1 MSDATGTVVVTHR
14 YAASPEKVF
23 DAFLDVAI
31 ARRFLFATATGEM
44 IEAEIDPRVGGRFVF
59 TERRP
64 DMGDTRHIGEYL
76 EIDRP
81 RRLVFTF
88 GVPQFDP
95 RMTTV
100 TVEIAPSADGCLLT
114 LTNEGVPPDYMEGNK
129 EGWSRILDG
138 LLPAY
143 DGVHGA
149 GWRQIPLLRY
159 AKEGAGFRG

>member
-1 MSDATGTVVVTHR
+1 MNTETTTRVVVTHR
-14 YAASPEKVF
+14 YVAPAERVF
-23 DAFLDVAI
+23 DAFLDVQV

-44 IEAEIDPRVGGRFVF
+44 IVAEIDPHVGGHFTF

-64 DMGDTRHIGEYL
+64 DMGDVRHVGEYK
-76 EIDRP
+76 EIERP

-100 TVEIAPSADGCLLT
+100 TIDIKAHSDSCDLMLTHDGVAPAYAECNKDGW
-114 LTNEGVPPDYMEGNK
+114 N
-129 EGWSRILDG
+129 RILAS

-143 DGVHGA
+143 DGVQA
-149 GWRQIPLLRY
+149 AAWR
-159 AKEGAGFRG
+159 

>member
-1 MSDATGTVVVTHR
+1 MITETTSRVVVTHR
-14 YAASPEKVF
+14 YAASPERVF
-23 DAFLDVAI
+23 DAFLDVQT

-44 IEAEIDPRVGGRFVF
+44 ITAEIEPRVGGGFTF

-64 DMGDTRHIGEYL
+64 DMGDVRHVGEYL

-88 GVPQFDP
+88 GVPQFDA
-95 RMTTV
+95 RMTIV
-100 TVEIAPSADGCLLT
+100 TIEIRPEGSGCELT
-114 LTNEGVPPDYMEGNK
+114 LTNDGVPPDYAKRNH
-129 EGWSRILDG
+129 EGWSRILAG

-149 GWRQIPLLRY
+149 GWR
-159 AKEGAGFRG
+159 

>member
-1 MSDATGTVVVTHR
+1 MSEPTTASVVVTHR
-14 YAASPEKVF
+14 YAAAPERVF
-23 DAFLDVAI
+23 DAFLEVSV

-44 IEAEIDPRVGGRFVF
+44 IAAEIDARVGGAFVF

-64 DMGDTRHIGEYL
+64 DMGDVRHVGEFL

-81 RRLVFTF
+81 WRLVFTF

-100 TVEIAPSADGCLLT
+100 TIEIAADGDGCRLT
-114 LTNEGVPPDYMEGNK
+114 LTNDGVPPDYLEGNR
-129 EGWSRILDG
+129 EGWRRILDG

-143 DGVHGA
+143 AGVHGA
-149 GWRQIPLLRY
+149 GWR
-159 AKEGAGFRG
+159 

>member
-1 MSDATGTVVVTHR
+1 MTETVGSVVVTQR
-14 YAASPEKVF
+14 YEAAPERVF

-44 IEAEIDPRVGGRFVF
+44 IEAEIDPRVGGRYAF

-64 DMGDTRHIGEYL
+64 DMGEVRHIGQYL

-81 RRLVFTF
+81 RRLVFSF

-100 TVEIAPSADGCLLT
+100 TVEIRPVAGGCELT
-114 LTNEGVPPDYMEGNK
+114 LTNDGVPPDYMDGNK
-129 EGWSRILDG
+129 DGWTRILKG

-149 GWRQIPLLRY
+149 GWL
-159 AKEGAGFRG
+159 

>member
-1 MSDATGTVVVTHR
+1 MTVEALASVVVTHR
-14 YAASPEKVF
+14 YAASPERVF
-23 DAFLDVAI
+23 DAFLDVAV

-44 IEAEIDPRVGGRFVF
+44 IEAVIEPRVGGRFAFV
-59 TERRP
+59 ERRP
-64 DMGDTRHIGEYL
+64 DTGDVRHVGEYL
-76 EIDRP
+76 AIDRP

-100 TVEIAPSADGCLLT
+100 TIELWPDGPGCVLT
-114 LTNEGVPPDYMEGNK
+114 LTNDGVPSDYAEGNRVA
-129 EGWSRILDG
+129 WSRILDG

-149 GWRQIPLLRY
+149 GWR
-159 AKEGAGFRG
+159 

>member
-1 MSDATGTVVVTHR
+1 MITETTSRVMVTHR
-14 YAASPEKVF
+14 YAASPERVF
-23 DAFLDVAI
+23 DAFLDVET

-44 IEAEIDPRVGGRFVF
+44 ITAEIEPRVGGRFTF

-64 DMGDTRHIGEYL
+64 DMGDVRHVGEYL

-88 GVPQFDP
+88 GVPQFDA
-95 RMTTV
+95 RMTIV
-100 TVEIAPSADGCLLT
+100 TIEIRPEGSGCELT
-114 LTNEGVPPDYMEGNK
+114 LTNDGVPPDYAKRNH
-129 EGWSRILDG
+129 EGWSRILAG

-149 GWRQIPLLRY
+149 GWR
-159 AKEGAGFRG
+159 

>member
-1 MSDATGTVVVTHR
+1 MTTEKTTVRVTVTHR
-14 YAASPEKVF
+14 YAAAPERVF
-23 DAFLDVAI
+23 DAFLDVGV

-44 IEAEIDPRVGGRFVF
+44 VRAAIDPRIGGRFVF
-59 TERRP
+59 VERRP
-64 DMGDTRHIGEYL
+64 DMGPDGGDVEHVGEYL
-76 EIDRP
+76 AIERP
-81 RRLVFTF
+81 RRLAFTF

-100 TVEIAPSADGCLLT
+100 TIELRPDGEGCELT
-114 LTNEGVPPDYMEGNK
+114 LTNEGVPPDYAKNNH

-149 GWRQIPLLRY
+149 GWR
-159 AKEGAGFRG
+159 

>member
-1 MSDATGTVVVTHR
+1 MSDPTAPSVVVTHR
-14 YAASPEKVF
+14 YAASPERVF
-23 DAFLDVAI
+23 DAFLDVTV

-44 IEAEIDPRVGGRFVF
+44 ITAEADPRVGGGFTF

-64 DMGDTRHIGEYL
+64 EMGEVRHVGEYL

-95 RMTTV
+95 GMTTV
-100 TVEIAPSADGCLLT
+100 AIDIAPDGDGCRLT
-114 LTNEGVPPDYMEGNK
+114 LTNDGVPPEYLEGNR

-149 GWRQIPLLRY
+149 GWR
-159 AKEGAGFRG
+159 

>member
-1 MSDATGTVVVTHR
+1 MTTQTSSRVVVTHR
-14 YAASPEKVF
+14 HAASPERVF
-23 DAFLDVAI
+23 DAFLDVQI

-44 IEAEIDPRVGGRFVF
+44 IVAEIEPRVGGRFTF

-64 DMGDTRHIGEYL
+64 DMGDVRHVGEYL

-100 TVEIAPSADGCLLT
+100 TIEIRRDGDGCALT
-114 LTNEGVPPDYMEGNK
+114 LTHDGVPPEYAERTH
-129 EGWSRILDG
+129 EGWSRILAG

-143 DGVHGA
+143 DGVHGG
-149 GWRQIPLLRY
+149 GWR
-159 AKEGAGFRG
+159 

>member
-1 MSDATGTVVVTHR
+1 MTTETTSRVMVTHR
-14 YAASPEKVF
+14 YAASPERVF
-23 DAFLDVAI
+23 DAFLDVET

-44 IEAEIDPRVGGRFVF
+44 ITAEIEPHVGGRFTF

-64 DMGDTRHIGEYL
+64 DMGDVRHVGEYL

-88 GVPQFDP
+88 GVPQFDA
-95 RMTTV
+95 RMTV
-100 TVEIAPSADGCLLT
+100 VIIEIRPEGSGCELT
-114 LTNEGVPPDYMEGNK
+114 LTNDGVPPDYAKRNH
-129 EGWSRILDG
+129 EGWSRILAG

-149 GWRQIPLLRY
+149 GWR
-159 AKEGAGFRG
+159 

>member
-1 MSDATGTVVVTHR
+1 MITETTSRVMVTHR
-14 YAASPEKVF
+14 YAASPERVF
-23 DAFLDVAI
+23 DAFLDVET

-44 IEAEIDPRVGGRFVF
+44 ITAEIEPRVGGRFTF

-64 DMGDTRHIGEYL
+64 DMGDVRHVGEYL

-88 GVPQFDP
+88 GVPQFDA
-95 RMTTV
+95 RMTV
-100 TVEIAPSADGCLLT
+100 VIIEIRPEGSGCELT
-114 LTNEGVPPDYMEGNK
+114 LTNDGVPPDYAKRNHD
-129 EGWSRILDG
+129 GWSRILAG

-149 GWRQIPLLRY
+149 GWR
-159 AKEGAGFRG
+159 